1 MVLGISLRGKSK
13 KKDEGTIKTSPSLPS
28 VLPQGIPW
36 PENLVD
42 IDDIKAARKDSRDGD
57 KTGKDKSGR
66 YTPSIGFHRPF
77 RAGTPDGTGLG
88 GTIASLF
95 SSRVATGGGF
105 VRTGTVSQSRSQR
118 RKVAPTLNVR
128 FLPFFRFRCDV
139 GI

>member
-42 IDDIKAARKDSRDGD
+42 INEVKAARKDSRDGTEKGGND
-57 KTGKDKSGR
+57 KNNGGR
-66 YTPSIGFHRPF
+66 YTPSIGFHLPF
-77 RAGTPDGTGLG
+77 RAGTPDGASSG
-88 GTIASLF
+88 GGIASLF
-95 SSRVATGGGF
+95 TSRVSTGNGF

-118 RKVAPTLNVR
+118 RKVAPTLNVSPLCL
-128 FLPFFRFRCDV
+128 FVLF
-139 GI
+139 

>member
-42 IDDIKAARKDSRDGD
+42 INEVKAARKDSRDGND
-57 KTGKDKSGR
+57 KGKNNGGR
-66 YTPSIGFHRPF
+66 YTPSIGFHLPF
-77 RAGTPDGTGLG
+77 RAGTPDGASPG
-88 GTIASLF
+88 GGIASLF
-95 SSRVATGGGF
+95 TSRISTSGGF

-128 FLPFFRFRCDV
+128 LLHLSALL
-139 GI
+139 